1 MDLTDLGDA
10 LPAPKVGASAGTAG
24 TESGIALHELAGQI
38 GAEVATP
45 LSSALERVTQLATTG
60 QIGRRGLRAL
70 REEIEQARRVAMMGQ
85 QISRLAS
92 GRVTQAPE
100 RLDLPQL
107 LRDMITQRGPE
118 IEARGLEVRQ
128 VLRPAAVQADPT
140 LMFTLLQALVD
151 WSFEHCCGRTIH
163 LVTDVRNWPIR
174 SQLMCEF
181 AWRQADQIDTEA
193 RTHFDG
199 EDDPDA
205 MALDT
210 MAWRLVETAARTMGV
225 VVERSDSPWQAR
237 LLLEFTHSVEEESSH
252 HAPLI
257 DMADPERLAMNS
269 EPLAG
274 SHVLVVSPRRE
285 VRNQVRE
292 AVRTMGMMVDYV
304 TSREEAREFC
314 RGGMPHA
321 VIYDGALAGFD
332 ALKAELRAE
341 VAGVAFLEITEATT
355 ALEVAASGM
364 AQEARVGLKAIV
376 GTLPSALIYALSIA
390 R

>member
-1 MDLTDLGDA
+1 M
-10 LPAPKVGASAGTAG
+10 
-24 TESGIALHELAGQI
+24 
-38 GAEVATP
+38 
-45 LSSALERVTQLATTG
+45 
-60 QIGRRGLRAL
+60 
-70 REEIEQARRVAMMGQ
+70 
-85 QISRLAS
+85 
-92 GRVTQAPE
+92 
-100 RLDLPQL
+100 
-107 LRDMITQRGPE
+107 
-118 IEARGLEVRQ
+118 
-128 VLRPAAVQADPT
+128 LRPAAVQADPT